1 MHFDPNTVKD
11 TLTFLNNEQVKN
23 ILSPTT
29 KAIGENLKDFYNAT
43 IGENMHQ
50 VFDRLRERRRG
61 KRPATHEDFKVI
73 IPLLQGASVQ
83 SDSTLQDRW
92 ANLMDS
98 AIDQTEG
105 YLPSFAQTLSEM
117 SADEAHY
124 LDRLWA
130 FFSQPLDINTG
141 LPFAMWPVEH
151 WKLVE
156 VYDPNFRINFNHA
169 EYWLYK
175 DKMGDEDKATYAKL
189 NHIEL
194 VIQDLIRLGII
205 SRTEKA
211 EAKDHYL
218 PGQTPM
224 PMKGSETILKTEY
237 ALTHYGVS
245 FIRAV
250 SGNAGT
256 TDKGGPDE
264 TARPSDPQKKK
275 DETRRSSIL
284 PGA

>member
-1 MHFDPNTVKD
+1 M
-11 TLTFLNNEQVKN
+11 
-23 ILSPTT
+23 
-29 KAIGENLKDFYNAT
+29 
-43 IGENMHQ
+43 
-50 VFDRLRERRRG
+50 
-61 KRPATHEDFKVI
+61 
-73 IPLLQGASVQ
+73 Q
-83 SDSTLQDRW
+83 SDPTLQDRW

-156 VYDPNFRINFNHA
+156 VYDPKFRINFGHA
-169 EYWLYK
+169 EYWLHK
-175 DKMGDEDKATYAKL
+175 DKMGDDDKATYAKL

-218 PGQTPM
+218 LGQTPM
-224 PMKGSETILKTEY
+224 PMKGSETALKTEY

-264 TARPSDPQKKK
+264 TARPSDPQNK
-275 DETRRSSIL
+275 E
-284 PGA
+284 G